1 MYLKE
6 VRINGF
12 KSFADFTQL
21 SLEPGV
27 TAIVGP
33 NGCGKSNIAD
43 CIRWVLGEQSA
54 KALRG
59 GKMQDVIFEG
69 TDKRKPHSIC
79 EVSLIFSDCE
89 KELGEGFHEVEIKR
103 SVVRDGG
110 SSYFINGKSCRLKDI
125 GKLFMDTGVGQVS
138 YSFMVQGQID
148 QILSSNPSER
158 RTIFEEAAGITR
170 YKAQRKEALNK
181 LSHVDANL
189 ARVTDVIEEVT
200 RQIGSLR
207 RQASKA
213 LRYKRISHRLKHLDL
228 ALSSHQFS
236 QIESNLNSASQHS
249 KEFTSKVEEL
259 RSSVSSK
266 EEALEA
272 QRESRTQLYTN
283 LELSQQGIFDLR
295 SKRDQAENQA
305 KFAKSRIEDV
315 THRLEQIDQELQNMA
330 KRQDDVKN
338 RSEDDVEVRQQQLD
352 LVGNSDEIHQEK
364 SDQLTEVQ
372 TLIATAEA
380 NLLNERRLIGEQ
392 EVSITRLRTDVSHLE
407 VALKTDEVKQSSMN
421 EDIHCLTEE
430 TTHLEKDLVDIE
442 KRSTI
447 FETEKE
453 EVKKGLEVGEA
464 SSDKLLSHFRDLQV
478 EIQDMDRQLARMAA
492 HLNVLN
498 DLNKKFEGFSEGAKA
513 LMQGRIDAIVDAS
526 EFSLLAKS
534 IEVSTKNTRAI
545 EALLGASL
553 DALLVDSAEVAQTV
567 VKQLEIRKLGK
578 ACLQFPVEPLK
589 VGDVKDVAE
598 FLTPADSVVDSDEF
612 RTSEALK
619 RVLAGCY
626 VCDDLDAFLAFWK
639 DNPNFAFSRIASR
652 SGDLVDRRGWFVG
665 GHSKNEPDSILE
677 RSNQIRELKSKIEK
691 CETELEAK
699 RATARGV
706 DEELTKAKEG
716 IESLKGRMQE
726 IQREES
732 VLASE
737 QRAAAASLEK
747 GRERLE
753 LMQSN
758 IKEIEATHGQYAE
771 QLKQANEQLGEAEST
786 MDAKRS
792 TVTQLEES
800 LQSLREEREQKRE
813 ALSEV
818 RVELA
823 AKKQQLES
831 LERSLQEMKDQLV
844 EIESARLQRTEE
856 KESLHAQSNQL
867 LKQVEENEAAMVEV
881 SEELETAQAAS
892 NEVRE
897 TLMAQ
902 EKEIAAQE
910 SSLGEVR
917 KELQTYEA
925 SLNKEAIVLAEKK
938 SQMRYLSEEIMREYD
953 LELGDIE
960 WRREYFLANQKL
972 VEKLA
977 LDLEEEDA
985 EAPDPDSAPQ
995 IQEPSA
1001 EDLEGLEEPDWEPI
1015 KSEVDKLRKRLHSM
1029 GPVNLVAIE
1038 EYGELKE
1045 RDEFLKTQS
1054 QDLWNSKEE
1063 LLAAID
1069 DINQTSLAQFK
1080 ETFKQVRENFIF
1092 TFDKLFGGGKADL
1105 ALQDAEDPLESGIEI
1120 VAQPPGT
1127 RLKSISLLSGGQ
1139 KTMTAV
1145 ALLFAIYMVKPSPFC
1160 LLDELDAPLDEANI
1174 GRFVDILR
1182 QFTKHSQFLI
1192 ITHNKRT
1199 ISSADTI
1206 YGVTMQERGVSKVL
1220 SMRFNRES
1228 GSTEEVEL
1236 ATAGVNA

>member
-12 KSFADFTQL
+12 KSFADYTQL

-69 TDKRKPHSIC
+69 TDKRKPHSLC

-89 KELGEGFHEVEIKR
+89 EQLGAGFHEVEIKR
-103 SVVRDGG
+103 SVVRDGA
-110 SSYFINGKSCRLKDI
+110 SNYYINGKSCRLKDI

-189 ARVTDVIEEVT
+189 ARVTDVIEEVS

-213 LRYKRISHRLKHLDL
+213 LRYKRVSHRLKHLDL
-228 ALSSHQFS
+228 SLSSHEFS
-236 QIESNLNSASQHS
+236 EIQASLNSASQHS
-249 KEFTSKVEEL
+249 KEFTGKVETL
-259 RSSVSSK
+259 RKSVSTK
-266 EEALEA
+266 ELGLEGK
-272 QRESRTQLYTN
+272 REFRTN
-283 LELSQQGIFDLR
+283 LYSNLEVSQQGIFDLR
-295 SKRDQAENQA
+295 SKKDQADNQS
-305 KFAKSRIEDV
+305 KFAQSRIEDV
-315 THRLEQIDQELQNMA
+315 THRLEQIDVELENLVRRFEEVQ
-330 KRQDDVKN
+330 N
-338 RSEDDVEVRQQQLD
+338 RSQGDVEVRQQQLD
-352 LVGNSDEIHQEK
+352 LVGNSDEVYQSKTDEL
-364 SDQLTEVQ
+364 SEVQ
-372 TLIATAEA
+372 TRIATAEA
-380 NLLNERRLIGEQ
+380 NLLNERRLIGEN
-392 EVSITRLRTDVSHLE
+392 EVSIARLRTEVSHLE
-407 VALKTDEVKQSSMN
+407 VALKTYEVKQSSLK
-421 EDIHCLTEE
+421 EDVHRLRDETSVFEKQLLDHDSRSLILESEKTEVNAQ
-430 TTHLEKDLVDIE
+430 LEI
-442 KRSTI
+442 
-447 FETEKE
+447 
-453 EVKKGLEVGEA
+453 EVKSSEGLLG
-464 SSDKLLSHFRDLQV
+464 SFRNLQV

-513 LMQGRIDAIVDAS
+513 VLQGRIDAVVDTR
-526 EFSLLAKS
+526 EFSLLAKN
-534 IEVSTKNTRAI
+534 IEVSSKDTRAV

-553 DALLVDSAEVAQTV
+553 DALLVDSAEIAQSV
-567 VKQLEIRKLGK
+567 IKQLEIRKLGK

-589 VGDVKDVAE
+589 VGETIDAPE
-598 FLTPADSVVDSDEF
+598 FLIRADSVVDSKEF
-612 RTSEALK
+612 RTSQALE

-626 VCDDLDAFLAFWK
+626 ICEDVEAFLAFWK
-639 DNPNFAFSRIASR
+639 ATPEFAFSRIASR

-677 RSNQIRELKSKIEK
+677 RVNQIRDLKTKIGEH
-691 CETELEAK
+691 ETGLEGK
-699 RATARGV
+699 RASARGI
-706 DEELTKAKEG
+706 DEKLEKVKEAIEL
-716 IESLKGRMQE
+716 LKTRKQE
-726 IQREES
+726 IHREES
-732 VLASE
+732 VLESE
-737 QRAAAASLEK
+737 KRTAEASLGK
-747 GRERLE
+747 SRDRLT
-753 LMQSN
+753 LLGKN
-758 IKEIEATHGQYAE
+758 ILEIETDRSRSSENLNTSRNKLEGAE
-771 QLKQANEQLGEAEST
+771 RAIDE
-786 MDAKRS
+786 KRS
-792 TVTQLEES
+792 GVDRSEE
-800 LQSLREEREQKRE
+800 LLRELRDEREQKRE

-823 AKKQQLES
+823 AKKQQLQS

-844 EIESARLQRTEE
+844 EIESIRLQRNDE
-856 KESLHAQSNQL
+856 KSFLSNQVDEL
-867 LKQVEENEAAMVEV
+867 TQQIEEQNVLAT
-881 SEELETAQAAS
+881 ELSAELQTAQAAS
-892 NEVRE
+892 NELRE
-897 TLMAQ
+897 QLMAQ
-902 EKEIAAQE
+902 EKEISE
-910 SSLGEVR
+910 KEVSLAEDR
-917 KELQTYEA
+917 KELHSYEA
-925 SLNKEAIVLAEKK
+925 SLNKEAIILAEKK

-953 LELGDIE
+953 IELAEIN
-960 WRREYFLANQKL
+960 WRREYCIANQKL
-972 VEKLA
+972 VEKLS
-977 LDLEEEDA
+977 LDLEDEDA
-985 EAPDPDSAPQ
+985 EAPDPEDMPQ
-995 IQEPSA
+995 IKEPTDQ
-1001 EDLEGLEEPDWEPI
+1001 DLENLEEPDWAPI
-1015 KSEVDKLRKRLHSM
+1015 VEEVKVLRKKLHSM

-1038 EYGELKE
+1038 EYAELRE
-1045 RDEFLKTQS
+1045 RHDFLKTQS
-1054 QDLWNSKEE
+1054 EDLWNSKDQ

-1080 ETFKQVRENFIF
+1080 ETFMQVRENFIF

-1105 ALQDAEDPLESGIEI
+1105 TLQDAEDPLESGIEI
-1120 VAQPPGT
+1120 IAQPPGT

-1139 KTMTAV
+1139 RTMTAV

-1206 YGVTMQERGVSKVL
+1206 YGVTMQERGVSKVI
-1220 SMRFNRES
+1220 SMRFNRDA
-1228 GSTEEVEL
+1228 GSAEEVEL
-1236 ATAGVNA
+1236 ATVDA

>member
-12 KSFADFTQL
+12 KSFADYTQL

-69 TDKRKPHSIC
+69 TDKRKPHSLC

-89 KELGEGFHEVEIKR
+89 EQLGEGFHEVEIKR
-103 SVVRDGG
+103 SVVRDGA
-110 SSYFINGKSCRLKDI
+110 SSYYINGKTCRLKDI

-189 ARVTDVIEEVT
+189 ARVTDVIEEVS

-213 LRYKRISHRLKHLDL
+213 LRYKRVSHRLKHLDL
-228 ALSSHQFS
+228 SLSSHEFS
-236 QIESNLNSASQHS
+236 EIQNSLNSASQHS
-249 KEFTSKVEEL
+249 KDFTNKVEAL
-259 RSSVSSK
+259 RKSVSTK
-266 EEALEA
+266 ELGLEE
-272 QRESRTQLYTN
+272 QRDSRSQLYTN
-283 LELSQQGIFDLR
+283 LEVSQQGIFDLR
-295 SKRDQAENQA
+295 SKKDQAENQS
-305 KFAKSRIEDV
+305 KFAQSRIEDV
-315 THRLEQIDQELQNMA
+315 THRLEQIDLELENLV
-330 KRQDDVKN
+330 RRLEDVQN
-338 RSEDDVEVRQQQLD
+338 RSQGDVEVRQQQLD
-352 LVGNSDEIHQEK
+352 LVGNSDEVYQSKTDEL
-364 SDQLTEVQ
+364 SEVQ
-372 TLIATAEA
+372 TRIATAEA
-380 NLLNERRLIGEQ
+380 NLLNERRLIGEN
-392 EVSITRLRTDVSHLE
+392 EVIIARLRTEVSHLE
-407 VALKTDEVKQSSMN
+407 VALKTYEVKQSALK
-421 EDIHCLTEE
+421 EDVHRLSGETDVFEKQLQDFDNRSEILSSEKTEV
-430 TTHLEKDLVDIE
+430 TLKLEEEKKSSEDLL
-442 KRSTI
+442 
-447 FETEKE
+447 
-453 EVKKGLEVGEA
+453 GN
-464 SSDKLLSHFRDLQV
+464 FRNLQS

-513 LMQGRIDAIVDAS
+513 LLQGRIDAVVDTR
-526 EFSLLAKS
+526 EFSLLAKN
-534 IEVSTKNTRAI
+534 IEVSSKDTRAV

-553 DALLVDSAEVAQTV
+553 DALLVDSPEIAQSV

-589 VGDVKDVAE
+589 VGETIDTPE
-598 FLTPADSVVDSDEF
+598 FLLRADSLVDSKEF
-612 RTSEALK
+612 RTSQALE

-626 VCDDLDAFLAFWK
+626 ICEDVEAFLAFWK
-639 DNPNFAFSRIASR
+639 ANPEFAFSRIASR
-652 SGDLVDRRGWFVG
+652 TGDLVDRRGWFVG

-677 RSNQIRELKSKIEK
+677 RGNQIRELKIKIGEH
-691 CETELEAK
+691 ETGLEGK
-699 RATARGV
+699 RAVAREI
-706 DEELTKAKEG
+706 DEKLEKVNEAIEL
-716 IESLKGRMQE
+716 LKTRTQE
-726 IQREES
+726 IHREES
-732 VLASE
+732 VLESE
-737 QRAAAASLEK
+737 KRTAGSSLEK
-747 GRERLE
+747 SRERLA
-753 LMQSN
+753 LLDKN
-758 IKEIEATHGQYAE
+758 ILEIETDRSQSSE
-771 QLKQANEQLGEAEST
+771 NLNTSRSKLEEAEKII
-786 MDAKRS
+786 DEKRLGVDKS
-792 TVTQLEES
+792 EE
-800 LQSLREEREQKRE
+800 LLRELRDEREQKRE

-844 EIESARLQRTEE
+844 EIESIRLQRNDE
-856 KESLHAQSNQL
+856 KGFLSKQADELGQ
-867 LKQVEENEAAMVEV
+867 QVEEQNVLATQLSA
-881 SEELETAQAAS
+881 ELETAQVEA
-892 NEVRE
+892 NKLRE
-897 TLMAQ
+897 ELMAQ
-902 EKEIAAQE
+902 EKEISE
-910 SSLGEVR
+910 KEVSLAEDR

-938 SQMRYLSEEIMREYD
+938 SQMRYLAEEIMREYD
-953 LELGDIE
+953 IELAEID
-960 WRREYFLANQKL
+960 WRREYYIANQKV
-972 VEKLA
+972 VEKLS
-977 LDLEEEDA
+977 LDLEDEDA
-985 EAPDPDSAPQ
+985 EAPDPEDMPQ
-995 IQEPSA
+995 IEEPTDQ
-1001 EDLEGLEEPDWEPI
+1001 DLEYLEEPDWAPI
-1015 KSEVDKLRKRLHSM
+1015 QEEVKVLRKKLHSM

-1038 EYGELKE
+1038 EYAELRE
-1045 RDEFLKTQS
+1045 RHDFLKTQS
-1054 QDLWNSKEE
+1054 EDLWNSKDQ

-1080 ETFKQVRENFIF
+1080 ETFMKVRENFIF

-1105 ALQDAEDPLESGIEI
+1105 ILQDAEDPLESGIEI
-1120 VAQPPGT
+1120 IAQPPGT

-1139 KTMTAV
+1139 RTMTAV

-1206 YGVTMQERGVSKVL
+1206 YGVTMQERGVSKVI
-1220 SMRFNRES
+1220 SMRFNREA
-1228 GSTEEVEL
+1228 GSAEEVEL
-1236 ATAGVNA
+1236 AGVDA

>member
-89 KELGEGFHEVEIKR
+89 EELGAGFHEVEIKR

-110 SSYFINGKSCRLKDI
+110 SNYFINGKSCRLKDI

-170 YKAQRKEALNK
+170 YKSQRKEALNK
-181 LSHVDANL
+181 LAHVDANL
-189 ARVTDVIEEVT
+189 ARVTDVIEEVS

-213 LRYKRISHRLKHLDL
+213 LRYKRIAHRLKHLDL
-228 ALSSHQFS
+228 SHCSHEFS
-236 QIESNLNSASQHS
+236 VIEASLNSASQHS
-249 KEFTSKVEEL
+249 KDFSAKVEEL
-259 RSSVSSK
+259 RGAVSSR
-266 EEALEA
+266 ENSLEQ
-272 QRESRTQLYTN
+272 QRESRTELYSD
-283 LELSQQGIFDLR
+283 LETSQQGIFDLR
-295 SKRDQAENQA
+295 SKKDQAENQS
-305 KFAKSRIEDV
+305 KFAQSRIEDV
-315 THRLEQIDQELQNMA
+315 THRLSQIDRELEDLIRRQNEV
-330 KRQDDVKN
+330 QD
-338 RSEDDVEVRQQQLD
+338 RSKGDVETRQQQLD
-352 LVGNSDEIHQEK
+352 IVGSSDEVHQTKEEEL
-364 SDQLTEVQ
+364 SEVQ
-372 TLIATAEA
+372 GQIAACEV
-380 NLLNERRLIGEQ
+380 NLQNERRLVGEM
-392 EVSITRLRTDVSHLE
+392 EIALSRLRTDVSHLE

-421 EDIHCLTEE
+421 EDIHRLKDENGVFE
-430 TTHLEKDLVDIE
+430 KQLQNIDSRVANLESEKQKVSEQLEKDERASDAFLNNF
-442 KRSTI
+442 R
-447 FETEKE
+447 
-453 EVKKGLEVGEA
+453 EA
-464 SSDKLLSHFRDLQV
+464 QV
-478 EIQDMDRQLARMAA
+478 EIQEMDRQLARMAA

-513 LMQGRIDAIVDAS
+513 LLKGRIDAIVDS
-526 EFSLLAKS
+526 REFSLLAKN
-534 IEVSTKNTRAI
+534 IQVSSANTKAV
-545 EALLGASL
+545 EAFLGASL

-567 VKQLEIRKLGK
+567 VQQLKVRKLGK
-578 ACLQFPVEPLK
+578 ACLQFPAKYEAESKPSKVPGFLKAATTIVE
-589 VGDVKDVAE
+589 
-598 FLTPADSVVDSDEF
+598 SDDF
-612 RTSEALK
+612 RTSQGLDS
-619 RVLAGCY
+619 VLAGCY
-626 VCDDLDAFLAFWK
+626 VCDDIDEFLKFWRA
-639 DNPNFAFSRIASR
+639 NPEFGFSRVASR
-652 SGDLVDRRGWFVG
+652 SGDLVDRKGWFIG

-677 RSNQIRELKSKIEK
+677 RSNQIRELKAKIEDL
-691 CETELEAK
+691 ETDLEAK
-699 RATARGV
+699 RKV
-706 DEELTKAKEG
+706 AKE
-716 IESLKGRMQE
+716 IDEDLAKSRDSEEIAKSRLQE
-726 IQREES
+726 MEKEES
-732 VLASE
+732 VYDSE
-737 QRAAAASLEK
+737 RRTAQASLEK
-747 GRERLE
+747 GQERL
-753 LMQSN
+753 MQMEGN
-758 IKEIEATHGQYAE
+758 IKEIEATHEQYANQLEKARKDLEAAE
-771 QLKQANEQLGEAEST
+771 QEIEE
-786 MDAKRS
+786 KRGR
-792 TVTQLEES
+792 VLQLEEEI
-800 LQSLREEREQKRE
+800 QGLRDEREVKRE

-831 LERSLQEMKDQLV
+831 LDRSLQETEEQLV
-844 EIESARLQRTEE
+844 EIERIRLQRTEE
-856 KESLHAQSNQL
+856 QSTLTAQNTKL
-867 LKQVEENEAAMVEV
+867 AEQVEEQDALAVTITED
-881 SEELETAQAAS
+881 LKTAQES
-892 NEVRE
+892 CDGLRE

-902 EKEIAAQE
+902 EKEIAEKEAGLAE
-910 SSLGEVR
+910 IR
-917 KELQTYEA
+917 KELQSYEA

-953 LELGDIE
+953 LELSEVD
-960 WRREYFLANQKL
+960 WRREYYLANQKL

-985 EAPDPDSAPQ
+985 EAPDPESSPQ
-995 IQEPSA
+995 IEEPSQ
-1001 EDLEGLEEPDWEPI
+1001 EDLVAIEEPDWEPI
-1015 KSEVDKLRKRLHSM
+1015 KAEVEKLRKRLHSM

-1038 EYGELKE
+1038 EYAELRE
-1045 RDEFLKTQS
+1045 RHEFLKTQS
-1054 QDLWNSKEE
+1054 DDLWNSKEQ

-1069 DINQTSLAQFK
+1069 EINQTSLAQFK
-1080 ETFKQVRENFIF
+1080 ETFKQVRENFVY

-1105 ALQDAEDPLESGIEI
+1105 TLLDAEDPLESGIEI

-1174 GRFVDILR
+1174 GRFVDMLR
-1182 QFTKHSQFLI
+1182 QFTEQSQFLI

-1199 ISSADTI
+1199 ISNADTI
-1206 YGVTMQERGVSKVL
+1206 YGVTMQERGISKVL
-1220 SMRFNRES
+1220 SMRFNREA
-1228 GSTEEVEL
+1228 GVTEEVET
-1236 ATAGVNA
+1236 AEAGV

>member
-89 KELGEGFHEVEIKR
+89 KELGEGFHEIEIKR

-110 SSYFINGKSCRLKDI
+110 SAYYINGKACRLKDI
-125 GKLFMDTGVGQVS
+125 GKLFMDTGIGQVS

-148 QILSSNPSER
+148 QILSSNPAER

-181 LSHVDANL
+181 LGHVDTNL
-189 ARVTDVIEEVT
+189 ARVTDVIEEVA

-228 ALSSHQFS
+228 ALSSHEFS
-236 QIESNLNSASQHS
+236 RIEASLNSASQHS
-249 KEFTSKVEEL
+249 RDFTNKVAEL
-259 RSSVSSK
+259 RKSVASR
-266 EEALEA
+266 EESLET
-272 QRESRTQLYTN
+272 QRESRTQLYSG
-283 LELSQQGIFDLR
+283 LEAAQQGIFDLR
-295 SKRDQAENQA
+295 SKKDLAENQA
-305 KFAKSRIEDV
+305 EFAQSRIEDV
-315 THRLEQIDQELQNMA
+315 THRLEQIDQDLANLVRRHEEVQN
-330 KRQDDVKN
+330 RSQDDG
-338 RSEDDVEVRQQQLD
+338 EVRQQQLD
-352 LVGNSDEIHQEK
+352 LVGNSDEVYESK
-364 SDQLTEVQ
+364 TKELRDVQ
-372 TLIATAEA
+372 GRIAAAEA
-380 NLLNERRLIGEQ
+380 SLINERRQISET
-392 EVSITRLRTDVSHLE
+392 EVSISRLRTDVSHLE
-407 VALKTDEVKQSSMN
+407 VALKTDEVKQSSLN
-421 EDIHCLTEE
+421 EDIHRLTDE
-430 TTHLEKDLVDIE
+430 TSVFEKQLQNIE
-442 KRSTI
+442 KRSAN
-447 FETEKE
+447 FNSEKTE
-453 EVKKGLEVGEA
+453 VC
-464 SSDKLLSHFRDLQV
+464 DKLTVQEKSSEELLAHFRNLQV
-478 EIQDMDRQLARMAA
+478 EIQDLDRELARMAA

-513 LMQGRIDAIVDAS
+513 LLQGRIDAVVDTS
-526 EFSLLAKS
+526 EFRLLAKS
-534 IEVSTKNTRAI
+534 IKVSSKNTRAV

-553 DALLVDSAEVAQTV
+553 DALLVDSVEIARTV
-567 VKQLEIRKLGK
+567 VQQLGTRKLGK

-589 VGDVKDVAE
+589 VGDSKDLPDFLIPATSIVK
-598 FLTPADSVVDSDEF
+598 SDEF
-612 RTSEALK
+612 RTSQSLE

-626 VCDDLDAFLAFWK
+626 VCEDLNVFLDFWK
-639 DNPNFAFSRIASR
+639 TNPNFVFSRITAR
-652 SGDLVDRRGWFVG
+652 SGDLVDRRGWFIG

-677 RSNQIRELKSKIEK
+677 RGNQIRELKTKIEK
-691 CETELEAK
+691 HESELEAK
-699 RATARGV
+699 RKLGREV
-706 DEELTKAKEG
+706 DEELSKVNEVKET
-716 IESLKGRMQE
+716 LKSRLQE
-726 IQREES
+726 IEREES
-732 VLASE
+732 VLQSE
-737 QRAAAASLEK
+737 KRAAEVSLEK
-747 GRERLE
+747 GKERLA
-753 LMQSN
+753 LMRSN
-758 IKEIEATHGQYAE
+758 IKEIETTHNQYAG
-771 QLKQANEQLGEAEST
+771 QLTKGREELAASEKVIE
-786 MDAKRS
+786 DKRN
-792 TVTQLEES
+792 TILEIENS
-800 LQSLREEREQKRE
+800 LQALREKLEQKRE

-823 AKKQQLES
+823 AKKQQLEG
-831 LERSLQEMKDQLV
+831 LERSLQEMKEQLV
-844 EIESARLQRTEE
+844 EIESLRLQRTEE
-856 KESLHAQSNQL
+856 KESLITQSEEL
-867 LKQVEENEAAMVEV
+867 AKQVEEQKALAVKLSGSLDTDQVSAAK
-881 SEELETAQAAS
+881 L
-892 NEVRE
+892 RE
-897 TLMAQ
+897 NLMTQ
-902 EKEIAAQE
+902 EKEIAERE
-910 SSLGEVR
+910 SNLTEVR
-917 KELQTYEA
+917 KELQTFEA
-925 SLNKEAIVLAEKK
+925 SLNKEAILLAEKK

-953 LELGDIE
+953 LELAEIN

-977 LDLEEEDA
+977 LDLEEDDA
-985 EAPDPDSAPQ
+985 EAPDPDQVPQ
-995 IQEPSA
+995 IQEPAS
-1001 EDLEGLEEPDWEPI
+1001 EDLDAMEEPDWEPI
-1015 KSEVDKLRKRLHSM
+1015 KTEVNALRKRLHSM

-1038 EYGELKE
+1038 EYAELQE
-1045 RDEFLKTQS
+1045 RHDFLKTQS
-1054 QDLWNSKEE
+1054 DDLWNSKEQ

-1080 ETFKQVRENFIF
+1080 ETFSQVRENFIF

-1105 ALQDAEDPLESGIEI
+1105 TLQDAEDPLESGIEI

-1127 RLKSISLLSGGQ
+1127 RLKSITLLSGGQ

-1160 LLDELDAPLDEANI
+1160 LLDELDAPLDDANI
-1174 GRFVDILR
+1174 GRFVDILHE
-1182 QFTKHSQFLI
+1182 FTNRSQFLI

-1206 YGVTMQERGVSKVL
+1206 YGVTMQEPGVSKVL
-1220 SMRFNRES
+1220 SMRFKRES
-1228 GSTEEVEL
+1228 KSTEEVEI
-1236 ATAGVNA
+1236 AGVGV

>member
-12 KSFADFTQL
+12 KSFADYTQL

-69 TDKRKPHSIC
+69 TDKRKPHSLC

-89 KELGEGFHEVEIKR
+89 AQLGEGFHEVEIKR
-103 SVVRDGG
+103 SVVRDGA
-110 SSYFINGKSCRLKDI
+110 SNYYINGKSCRLKDI

-170 YKAQRKEALNK
+170 YKSQRKEALNK

-189 ARVTDVIEEVT
+189 ARVTDVIEEVS

-213 LRYKRISHRLKHLDL
+213 LRYKRVSHQLKHLDL
-228 ALSSHQFS
+228 SLSSHEFS
-236 QIESNLNSASQHS
+236 EIQASLNSASQHS
-249 KEFTSKVEEL
+249 KDFTSKVEALRKSVNTKEL
-259 RSSVSSK
+259 GL
-266 EEALEA
+266 EE
-272 QRESRTQLYTN
+272 QRDSRTQLYTN
-283 LELSQQGIFDLR
+283 LEVAQQGIFDLR
-295 SKRDQAENQA
+295 SKKDQAENQS
-305 KFAKSRIEDV
+305 KFAQSRIEDV
-315 THRLEQIDQELQNMA
+315 THRLEQIDSELENLVRRLEEVQ
-330 KRQDDVKN
+330 N
-338 RSEDDVEVRQQQLD
+338 RSQGDVEVRQQHLD
-352 LVGNSDEIHQEK
+352 LVGNSDEVYQ
-364 SDQLTEVQ
+364 SRTDDLSEVQ
-372 TLIATAEA
+372 TRIATAEA
-380 NLLNERRLIGEQ
+380 NLLNERRLISEN
-392 EVSITRLRTDVSHLE
+392 EVSIARSRTDVSHLE
-407 VALKTDEVKQSSMN
+407 VALKTYEVKQSSLN
-421 EDIHCLTEE
+421 EDIHRLRDE
-430 TTHLEKDLVDIE
+430 TSVFEKQLQDIDS
-442 KRSTI
+442 RSTI
-447 FETEKE
+447 FGSEKTEVSAQLETK
-453 EVKKGLEVGEA
+453 VK
-464 SSDKLLSHFRDLQV
+464 SSEDLLGGFRGLQV

-513 LMQGRIDAIVDAS
+513 LLQGRIDAVVDTR
-526 EFSLLAKS
+526 EFSLLAKN
-534 IEVSTKNTRAI
+534 IEVSSDDTRAV

-553 DALLVDSAEVAQTV
+553 DALLVDSPEIAQSV

-578 ACLQFPVEPLK
+578 ACLQFPVEKLK
-589 VGDVKDVAE
+589 VGETIDTPE
-598 FLTPADSVVDSDEF
+598 FLLWADSVVDSKEF
-612 RTSEALK
+612 RISQALEG
-619 RVLAGCY
+619 VLAGCY
-626 VCDDLDAFLAFWK
+626 ICDDLEAFMSYWK
-639 DNPNFAFSRIASR
+639 ANPQFAFSRVASR
-652 SGDLVDRRGWFVG
+652 SGDLVDRRGWFIG

-677 RSNQIRELKSKIEK
+677 RGNQIRDLKTKIGQH
-691 CETELEAK
+691 ETELEGK
-699 RATARGV
+699 RTAARKV
-706 DEELTKAKEG
+706 DEQLDKVKETVEL
-716 IESLKGRMQE
+716 LKTRIQE
-726 IQREES
+726 IHREES
-732 VLASE
+732 VLESE
-737 QRAAAASLEK
+737 KRTAGSSVEK
-747 GRERLE
+747 SRERLT
-753 LMQSN
+753 LLDKN
-758 IKEIEATHGQYAE
+758 ILEIERDRARSSENLSSAKNKLEQAE
-771 QLKQANEQLGEAEST
+771 KAIEG
-786 MDAKRS
+786 KR
-792 TVTQLEES
+792 VGVD
-800 LQSLREEREQKRE
+800 QSEKTLIELRDEREQKRE

-844 EIESARLQRTEE
+844 EIESIRLQRNDE
-856 KESLHAQSNQL
+856 KGFLSKQANELAQ
-867 LKQVEENEAAMVEV
+867 QVEEQNGLATELSVE
-881 SEELETAQAAS
+881 LQTAQASA
-892 NEVRE
+892 NELRE
-897 TLMAQ
+897 QLMAQ
-902 EKEIAAQE
+902 EKEISE
-910 SSLGEVR
+910 KEVSLAEDR
-917 KELQTYEA
+917 KELQNYEA
-925 SLNKEAIVLAEKK
+925 SLNKEAIILAEKK
-938 SQMRYLSEEIMREYD
+938 SQMRFLSEEIMREYD
-953 LELGDIE
+953 IELADID
-960 WRREYFLANQKL
+960 WRREYFVANQKL
-972 VEKLA
+972 VEKLS

-985 EAPDPDSAPQ
+985 EAPDPQNIPQ
-995 IQEPSA
+995 VSEPSE
-1001 EDLEGLEEPDWEPI
+1001 EDLENLEEPDWSPI
-1015 KSEVDKLRKRLHSM
+1015 KEEVNTLRKKLHSM

-1038 EYGELKE
+1038 EYAELRE
-1045 RDEFLKTQS
+1045 RHDFLKTQS
-1054 QDLWNSKEE
+1054 EDLWNSKDQ

-1105 ALQDAEDPLESGIEI
+1105 TLQDAEDPLESGIEI
-1120 VAQPPGT
+1120 IAQPPGT

-1206 YGVTMQERGVSKVL
+1206 YGVTMQERGVSKVI
-1220 SMRFNRES
+1220 SMRFNREA
-1228 GSTEEVEL
+1228 GSTEEMEV
-1236 ATAGVNA
+1236 ANVDA

>member
-12 KSFADFTQL
+12 KSFADYTQL

-69 TDKRKPHSIC
+69 TDKRKPHSLC

-89 KELGEGFHEVEIKR
+89 AQLGEGFHEVEIKR
-103 SVVRDGG
+103 SVVRDGA
-110 SSYFINGKSCRLKDI
+110 SNYYINGKSCRLKDI

-138 YSFMVQGQID
+138 YSFMIQGQID
-148 QILSSNPSER
+148 QILSSNPTER

-170 YKAQRKEALNK
+170 YKSQRKEALNK

-189 ARVTDVIEEVT
+189 ARVTDVIEEVS

-213 LRYKRISHRLKHLDL
+213 LRYKRVSHQLKHLDL
-228 ALSSHQFS
+228 SLSSHEFS
-236 QIESNLNSASQHS
+236 EIQASLNSASQHS
-249 KEFTSKVEEL
+249 KDFTSKVEALRKSVNTKEL
-259 RSSVSSK
+259 GL
-266 EEALEA
+266 EE
-272 QRESRTQLYTN
+272 QRDSRTQLYTN
-283 LELSQQGIFDLR
+283 LEVAQQGIFDLR
-295 SKRDQAENQA
+295 SKKDQAENQS
-305 KFAKSRIEDV
+305 KFAQSRIEDV
-315 THRLEQIDQELQNMA
+315 THRLEQIDSELENLVRRLEEVQ
-330 KRQDDVKN
+330 N
-338 RSEDDVEVRQQQLD
+338 RSQGDVEVRQQHLD
-352 LVGNSDEIHQEK
+352 LVGNSDEVYQ
-364 SDQLTEVQ
+364 SRTDDLSEVQ
-372 TLIATAEA
+372 TRIATAEA
-380 NLLNERRLIGEQ
+380 NLLNERRLISEN
-392 EVSITRLRTDVSHLE
+392 EVSIARSRTDVSHLE
-407 VALKTDEVKQSSMN
+407 VALKTYEVKQSSLN
-421 EDIHCLTEE
+421 EDIHRLRDE
-430 TTHLEKDLVDIE
+430 TSVFEKQLQDIDS
-442 KRSTI
+442 RSTI
-447 FETEKE
+447 FGSEKTEVSAQLETK
-453 EVKKGLEVGEA
+453 VK
-464 SSDKLLSHFRDLQV
+464 SSEDLLGGFRGLQV

-513 LMQGRIDAIVDAS
+513 LLQGRIDAVVDTR
-526 EFSLLAKS
+526 EFSLLAKN
-534 IEVSTKNTRAI
+534 IEVSSDDTRAV

-553 DALLVDSAEVAQTV
+553 DALLVDSPEIAQSV

-578 ACLQFPVEPLK
+578 ACLQFPVEKLK
-589 VGDVKDVAE
+589 VGETIDTPE
-598 FLTPADSVVDSDEF
+598 FLLWADSVVDSKEF
-612 RTSEALK
+612 RISQALEG
-619 RVLAGCY
+619 VLAGCY
-626 VCDDLDAFLAFWK
+626 ICDDLEAFMSYWK
-639 DNPNFAFSRIASR
+639 ANPQFAFSRVASR
-652 SGDLVDRRGWFVG
+652 SGDLVDRRGWFIG

-677 RSNQIRELKSKIEK
+677 RGNQIRDLKTKIGQH
-691 CETELEAK
+691 ETELEGK
-699 RATARGV
+699 RTAARKV
-706 DEELTKAKEG
+706 DEQLDKVKETVEL
-716 IESLKGRMQE
+716 LKTRIQE
-726 IQREES
+726 IHREES
-732 VLASE
+732 VLESE
-737 QRAAAASLEK
+737 KRTAGSSVEK
-747 GRERLE
+747 SRERLT
-753 LMQSN
+753 LLDKN
-758 IKEIEATHGQYAE
+758 ILEIERDRARSSENLSSAKNKLEQAE
-771 QLKQANEQLGEAEST
+771 KAIEG
-786 MDAKRS
+786 KR
-792 TVTQLEES
+792 VGVD
-800 LQSLREEREQKRE
+800 QSEKTLIELRDEREQKRE

-844 EIESARLQRTEE
+844 EIESIRLQRNDE
-856 KESLHAQSNQL
+856 KGFLSKQANELAQ
-867 LKQVEENEAAMVEV
+867 QVEEQNGLATELSVE
-881 SEELETAQAAS
+881 LQTAQASA
-892 NEVRE
+892 NELRE
-897 TLMAQ
+897 QLMAQ
-902 EKEIAAQE
+902 EKEISE
-910 SSLGEVR
+910 KEVSLAEDR
-917 KELQTYEA
+917 KELQNYEA
-925 SLNKEAIVLAEKK
+925 SLNKEAIILAEKK
-938 SQMRYLSEEIMREYD
+938 SQMRFLSEEIMREYD
-953 LELGDIE
+953 IELADID
-960 WRREYFLANQKL
+960 WRREYFVANQKL
-972 VEKLA
+972 VEKLS

-985 EAPDPDSAPQ
+985 EAPDPQNIPQ
-995 IQEPSA
+995 VSEPSE
-1001 EDLEGLEEPDWEPI
+1001 EDLENLEEPDWSPI
-1015 KSEVDKLRKRLHSM
+1015 KEEVNTLRKKLHSM

-1038 EYGELKE
+1038 EYAELRE
-1045 RDEFLKTQS
+1045 RHDFLKTQS
-1054 QDLWNSKEE
+1054 EDLWNSKDQ

-1105 ALQDAEDPLESGIEI
+1105 TLQDAEDPLESGIEI
-1120 VAQPPGT
+1120 IAQPPGT

-1206 YGVTMQERGVSKVL
+1206 YGVTMQERGVSKVI
-1220 SMRFNRES
+1220 SMRFNREA
-1228 GSTEEVEL
+1228 GSTEEMEV
-1236 ATAGVNA
+1236 ANVDA

>member
-12 KSFADFTQL
+12 KSFADYTQL

-69 TDKRKPHSIC
+69 TDKRKPHSLC

-89 KELGEGFHEVEIKR
+89 AQLGEGFHEVEIKR
-103 SVVRDGG
+103 SVVRDGA
-110 SSYFINGKSCRLKDI
+110 SNYYINGKSCRLKDI

-170 YKAQRKEALNK
+170 YKSQRKEALNK

-189 ARVTDVIEEVT
+189 ARVTDVIEEVS

-213 LRYKRISHRLKHLDL
+213 LRYKRVSHRLKHLDL
-228 ALSSHQFS
+228 SLSSHEFCEIQAS
-236 QIESNLNSASQHS
+236 LNSASQHS
-249 KEFTSKVEEL
+249 KDFTSKVEALRKSVNTKEL
-259 RSSVSSK
+259 GL
-266 EEALEA
+266 EE
-272 QRESRTQLYTN
+272 QRDSRTQLYTN
-283 LELSQQGIFDLR
+283 LEVAQQGIFDLR
-295 SKRDQAENQA
+295 SKKDQAENQS
-305 KFAKSRIEDV
+305 KFAQSRIEDV
-315 THRLEQIDQELQNMA
+315 THRLEQIDSELKNLVRRLEEVQ
-330 KRQDDVKN
+330 N
-338 RSEDDVEVRQQQLD
+338 RSQGDVEVRQQHLD
-352 LVGNSDEIHQEK
+352 LVGNSDEVYQ
-364 SDQLTEVQ
+364 SRTDDLSEVQ
-372 TLIATAEA
+372 TRIATAEA
-380 NLLNERRLIGEQ
+380 NLLNERRLISEN
-392 EVSITRLRTDVSHLE
+392 EVSIARSRTDVSHLE
-407 VALKTDEVKQSSMN
+407 VALKTYEVKQSSLN
-421 EDIHCLTEE
+421 EDIHRLRDE
-430 TTHLEKDLVDIE
+430 TSVFEKQLQDIDS
-442 KRSTI
+442 RSTI
-447 FETEKE
+447 LGSEKIEVSAQLETK
-453 EVKKGLEVGEA
+453 VK
-464 SSDKLLSHFRDLQV
+464 SSEDLLGSFRGLQV

-513 LMQGRIDAIVDAS
+513 LLQGRIDAVVDTR
-526 EFSLLAKS
+526 EFSLLAKN
-534 IEVSTKNTRAI
+534 IEVSSDDTRAV

-553 DALLVDSAEVAQTV
+553 DALLVDSPEIAQSV

-578 ACLQFPVEPLK
+578 ACLQFPIEKLK
-589 VGDVKDVAE
+589 VGETIDTPE
-598 FLTPADSVVDSDEF
+598 FLLRADSVVDSKEF
-612 RTSEALK
+612 RISQALEG
-619 RVLAGCY
+619 VLAGCY
-626 VCDDLDAFLAFWK
+626 ICDDLEAFMSYWK
-639 DNPNFAFSRIASR
+639 ANPQFTFSRVASR
-652 SGDLVDRRGWFVG
+652 SGDLVDRRGWFIG

-677 RSNQIRELKSKIEK
+677 RGNQIRDLKTEIGQH
-691 CETELEAK
+691 ETELEGK
-699 RATARGV
+699 RTAARKV
-706 DEELTKAKEG
+706 DEQFDKVKETVEL
-716 IESLKGRMQE
+716 LKTRIQE
-726 IQREES
+726 IHREES
-732 VLASE
+732 VLESE
-737 QRAAAASLEK
+737 KCTAGSSVEK
-747 GRERLE
+747 SRERLT
-753 LMQSN
+753 LLDKN
-758 IKEIEATHGQYAE
+758 ILEIEGDRARSSENLSSAKNKLEQAE
-771 QLKQANEQLGEAEST
+771 KAIEG
-786 MDAKRS
+786 KR
-792 TVTQLEES
+792 VGVD
-800 LQSLREEREQKRE
+800 QSEKTLIELRDEREQKRE

-844 EIESARLQRTEE
+844 EIESIRLQRNDE
-856 KESLHAQSNQL
+856 KGFLSKQANELAQ
-867 LKQVEENEAAMVEV
+867 QVEEQNGLATELSVE
-881 SEELETAQAAS
+881 LQTAQASA
-892 NEVRE
+892 NELRE
-897 TLMAQ
+897 QLMAQ
-902 EKEIAAQE
+902 EKEISE
-910 SSLGEVR
+910 KEVSLAEDR

-925 SLNKEAIVLAEKK
+925 SLNKEAIILAEKK
-938 SQMRYLSEEIMREYD
+938 SQMRFLSEEIMREYD
-953 LELGDIE
+953 IELADID
-960 WRREYFLANQKL
+960 WRREYFVANQKL
-972 VEKLA
+972 VEKLS

-985 EAPDPDSAPQ
+985 EAPDPQNIPQ
-995 IQEPSA
+995 VSEPSE
-1001 EDLEGLEEPDWEPI
+1001 EDLENLEEPDWSPI
-1015 KSEVDKLRKRLHSM
+1015 KEEVNTLRKKLHSM

-1038 EYGELKE
+1038 EYAELRE
-1045 RDEFLKTQS
+1045 RHDFLKTQS
-1054 QDLWNSKEE
+1054 EDLWNSKDQ

-1105 ALQDAEDPLESGIEI
+1105 TLQDAEDPLESGIEI
-1120 VAQPPGT
+1120 IAQPPGT

-1206 YGVTMQERGVSKVL
+1206 YGVTMQERGVSKVI
-1220 SMRFNRES
+1220 SMRFNREA
-1228 GSTEEVEL
+1228 G
-1236 ATAGVNA
+1236 AT

>member
-1 MYLKE
+1 MFLKE

-12 KSFADFTQL
+12 KSFADPTQL

-69 TDKRKPHSIC
+69 TDQRKPHSIC
-79 EVSLIFSDCE
+79 EVSLLFSDCE

-110 SSYFINGKSCRLKDI
+110 SSYYINGKSCRLKDI

-148 QILSSNPSER
+148 QILSSNPAER
-158 RTIFEEAAGITR
+158 RIIFEEAAGITR

-189 ARVTDVIEEVT
+189 ARVTDVIEEVS

-228 ALSSHQFS
+228 ALSSHEFS
-236 QIESNLNSASQHS
+236 EIRASLDSASQHS
-249 KEFTSKVEEL
+249 KEFTHKVDEL
-259 RSSVSSK
+259 RRSVSTQ
-266 EEALEA
+266 EEALETK
-272 QRESRTQLYTN
+272 RESRTQLYSD
-283 LELSQQGIFDLR
+283 LENSQQHIFDLR
-295 SKRDQAENQA
+295 SKRDQADNQV
-305 KFAKSRIEDV
+305 KFAKSRIED
-315 THRLEQIDQELQNMA
+315 TGHRLEQIDRDLQGLD
-330 KRQDDVKN
+330 KRQEDIKN
-338 RSEDDVEVRQQQLD
+338 RSEGDDAVRQQQLNIM
-352 LVGNSDEIHQEK
+352 GSSDEVFQSRTDEL
-364 SDQLTEVQ
+364 SEVQ
-372 TLIATAEA
+372 ERIAGAEA
-380 NLLNERRLIGEQ
+380 RIQNERRLIIE
-392 EVSITRLRTDVSHLE
+392 EEASVSRLRSDVSHLE
-407 VALKTDEVKQSSMN
+407 VALKTDEVKQSTLH
-421 EDIHCLTEE
+421 EDITRLVEEITAVESELTRIGKRKANLETEREE
-430 TTHLEKDLVDIE
+430 TD
-442 KRSTI
+442 
-447 FETEKE
+447 
-453 EVKKGLEVGEA
+453 KGLEVSAKTSER
-464 SSDKLLSHFRDLQV
+464 LLSHFRDLQV

-513 LMQGRIDAIVDAS
+513 LMQGRIDAVVDAS
-526 EFSLLAKS
+526 EFGLLAKS
-534 IEVSTKNTRAI
+534 IQVDSKHTRAV

-553 DALLVDSAEVAQTV
+553 DSLLVDSAEIAQTV
-567 VKQLEIRKLGK
+567 VKQLEVRKLGK
-578 ACLQFPVEPLK
+578 ACLQFPVKSLK
-589 VGDVKDVAE
+589 VGSVKDVPE
-598 FLTPADSVVDSDEF
+598 FLIPAVSVVKADDF
-612 RTSEALK
+612 RTSRALES
-619 RVLAGCY
+619 VLAGCY
-626 VCDDLDAFLAFWK
+626 LCEDLDAFLAFWK
-639 DNPNFAFSRIASR
+639 DTPDFAFSRVASL
-652 SGDLVDRRGWFVG
+652 SGNSVDRRGWFTG

-677 RSNQIRELKSKIEK
+677 RSNQIRDLKSKIEK
-691 CETELEAK
+691 LENDLEARRK
-699 RATARGV
+699 TARGV
-706 DEELTKAKEG
+706 DEELTKAKEAH
-716 IESLKGRMQE
+716 EALKQRLQE
-726 IQREES
+726 IHREES
-732 VLASE
+732 VLGSE
-737 QRAAAASLEK
+737 TRTAEASLEK
-747 GRERLE
+747 GKERLA
-753 LMQSN
+753 LMEKN
-758 IKEIEATHGQYAE
+758 IAEIKATHGQYAE
-771 QLKQANEQLGEAEST
+771 KLQNAQENLVQAE
-786 MDAKRS
+786 
-792 TVTQLEES
+792 TQLESRRKNVTQIEEN
-800 LQSLREEREQKRE
+800 LRVLREEREQKRE

-844 EIESARLQRTEE
+844 EIESLRLQRNEE
-856 KESLHAQSNQL
+856 KDRLKTQSVQLARQVEEQQALSVEVVKELEVAQTESNQL
-867 LKQVEENEAAMVEV
+867 
-881 SEELETAQAAS
+881 
-892 NEVRE
+892 RE
-897 TLMAQ
+897 SLMEQ
-902 EKEIAAQE
+902 EKEISALEANL
-910 SSLGEVR
+910 SEVR
-917 KELQTYEA
+917 KSLQEYEA

-938 SQMRYLSEEIMREYD
+938 SQMRYLAEEIMREYD
-953 LELGDIE
+953 LELTDID

-977 LDLEEEDA
+977 LDLEDEEA
-985 EAPDPDSAPQ
+985 EAPDPEEAPQ
-995 IQEPSA
+995 ISEPTS
-1001 EDLEGLEEPDWEPI
+1001 EDIESVEEPDWEPV
-1015 KSEVDKLRKRLHSM
+1015 KAEVDRLRKKLHSM

-1038 EYGELKE
+1038 EYAELRE
-1045 RDEFLKTQS
+1045 RHDFLKTQS
-1054 QDLWNSKEE
+1054 DDLWNSKEQ

-1080 ETFKQVRENFIF
+1080 ETFRQVRDNFIY

-1105 ALQDAEDPLESGIEI
+1105 ALLDSEDPLESGIEI

-1174 GRFVDILR
+1174 GRFVEILR

-1199 ISSADTI
+1199 IASADTI

-1220 SMRFNRES
+1220 SMRFNRDA
-1228 GSTEEVEL
+1228 GVTEEVEL
-1236 ATAGVNA
+1236 VGVGS